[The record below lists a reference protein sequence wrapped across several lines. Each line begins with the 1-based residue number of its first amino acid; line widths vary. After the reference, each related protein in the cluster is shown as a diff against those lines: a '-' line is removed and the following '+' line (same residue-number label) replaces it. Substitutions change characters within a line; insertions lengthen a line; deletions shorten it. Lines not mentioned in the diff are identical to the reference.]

1 MKTILKKTLA
11 DGRVAEVSFDG
22 RSLYAATISGKPA
35 GSGHGIAW
43 IAARG
48 FYAVGSVAL
57 TCEEHAVAAA
67 AANAMR
73 DMTPDKSQARV
84 NAVSEAIRSGDINK
98 FGTI

>member
-1 MKTILKKTLA
+1 MKTIFTKTLA
-11 DGRVAEVSFDG
+11 DGRVAQIAFDG
-22 RSLYAATISGKPA
+22 SSLYAATINGKPA

-57 TCEEHAVAAA
+57 TCAEHAAAAA

-73 DMTPDKSQARV
+73 DMTPDNSQARINGV
-84 NAVSEAIRSGDINK
+84 YEAIRSGDINK